1 MSLKNKL
8 AENATK
14 LQVAS
19 KEAKVVSFGRTN
31 QTENFIDESA
41 KALSLGWNL
50 KNETDQAVFIAFMPI
65 SGSHNLTMF
74 ANIDEVKAATGAD
87 CIFGEGQI
95 FTKSVGGANKYVTV
109 TSLDSRRDI
118 SQFVKYGAS
127 TPLRFTKFSMD
138 SKKIDGS
145 KDDTNF
151 NNRMK
156 SFWFTPLEDTVPVD
170 LDLRPLRQG
179 GNNFNTDMMDVDF
192 ITQGGGFKA
201 VYSNEHAFVMQLN
214 AGTELTITA
223 FIGAQLSQAQQ
234 FYRII
239 SAADS
244 VMAPVRRA
252 IG

>member
-14 LQVAS
+14 LQVTS
-19 KEAKVVSFGRTN
+19 REGKVVSFGRLNGT
-31 QTENFIDESA
+31 QNFIDESA
-41 KALSLGWNL
+41 KAIPFGFRMR
-50 KNETDQAVFIAFMPI
+50 NETDQAVFIAFMAI
-65 SGSHNLTMF
+65 SGSHNLTQF

-95 FTKSVGGANKYVTV
+95 FTKSVGGANKFVTV
-109 TSLDSRRDI
+109 ESLDSRRDI
-118 SQFVKYGAS
+118 SQFVKRSS
-127 TPLRFTKFSMD
+127 TVPYRFTKFSMD
-138 SKKIDGS
+138 SKKVEGS

-156 SFWFTPLEDTVPVD
+156 AFWFTPLEDTVPVD

-192 ITQGGGFKA
+192 QTQGGNFKA
-201 VYSNEHAFVMQLN
+201 IISNEHAFVLQLN

-223 FIGAQLSQAQQ
+223 FIGAHLSAPQQ
-234 FYRII
+234 FYRLV
-239 SAADS
+239 SEADE
-244 VMAPVRRA
+244 VMAPVRRS